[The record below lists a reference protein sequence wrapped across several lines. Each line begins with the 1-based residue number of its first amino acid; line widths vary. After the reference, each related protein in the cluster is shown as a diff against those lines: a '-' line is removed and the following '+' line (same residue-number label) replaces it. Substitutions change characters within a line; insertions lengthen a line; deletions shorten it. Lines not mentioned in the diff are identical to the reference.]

1 MSKDSDAQI
10 IQPPNLLRA
19 KIGTKPGPDLDRI
32 VAQAE
37 TALDGLKDQYE
48 TWIRDYLDAIV
59 KALDEAR
66 ASHPPDP
73 AAIAQIR
80 KISHELKGQGETFG
94 YPLLTQ
100 SGHML
105 HGLIDKDERLAS
117 RNLSLIAAYVD
128 FMNLVVKNEVHDM
141 VGLDAAQLMSALET
155 ATKKLLKED

>member
-1 MSKDSDAQI
+1 MTKDSGAQVI
-10 IQPPNLLRA
+10 RPPNLLRA
-19 KIGTKPGPDLDRI
+19 KIGTDPGPDLSRI

-37 TALDGLKDQYE
+37 AALDGMKDQYE
-48 TWIRDYLDAIV
+48 TWIRDYLSAIG

-100 SGHML
+100 AGHML
-105 HGLIDKDERLAS
+105 HGMIDRDERAAS
-117 RNLSLIAAYVD
+117 RNLPLIAAYID
-128 FMNLVVKNEVHDM
+128 FMNIVVKNEVHDLG
-141 VGLDAAQLMSALET
+141 GLDEAQLMSALET
-155 ATKKLLKED
+155 ATKKLLKET